1 MKTTTG
7 TLSVGLLIIVVLLSL
22 TFWTVS
28 MFGRA
33 DVNAEGKWPG
43 VDETVIEK
51 YAAVA
56 GREPVEPLI
65 NTDQGDLLLFVFAVA
80 GAAGGFIAG
89 YCWRI
94 LLREKNGIIGPGS

>member
-1 MKTTTG
+1 MKNTAG
-7 TLSVGLLIIVVLLSL
+7 TLSVGLLIVVVLLSL
-22 TFWTVS
+22 IFWTVF
-28 MFGRA
+28 MFGRTN
-33 DVNAEGKWPG
+33 VNAEGKWAS

-51 YAAVA
+51 YAAAA
-56 GREPVEPLI
+56 GREPVQPLV

-94 LLREKNGIIGPGS
+94 LIHEKKRIIGPSS